1 MERAARGS
9 LTRAEWVRNQRF
21 VIVSMALLALAGCS
35 TSPFRSGTPG
45 PSSPAP
51 KAPESAGGGPVVP
64 RPEETAPLPEP
75 SIEVPPPP
83 QLPRERPKTP
93 PATLG
98 AASKALV
105 GQAQAQR
112 QRGDFLAATV
122 SLERALRIEPNNPL
136 LWIEM
141 GQLRMDQTNFPQAE
155 SMGRKALS
163 MSVGDDRTQSL
174 AWQLIAESFK
184 ARGKNPQAQ
193 EALERSKALA
203 QR

>member
-1 MERAARGS
+1 MGS
-9 LTRAEWVRNQRF
+9 NRLVVFLSA
-21 VIVSMALLALAGCS
+21 LALAAAGCTS
-35 TSPFRSGTPG
+35 SPFRTGMPSTTP
-45 PSSPAP
+45 SPTP
-51 KAPESAGGGPVVP
+51 PEKPGSGPVVTQ
-64 RPEETAPLPEP
+64 PEETPVPTPEP
-75 SIEVPPPP
+75 SIEAPPPP
-83 QLPRERPKTP
+83 PLPRERPKVA

-105 GQAQAQR
+105 TQAEAQR
-112 QRGDFLAATV
+112 KRGDLPGASV

-141 GQLRMDQTNFPQAE
+141 GRLRMDQTNFPQAE

-174 AWQLIAESFK
+174 AWQLISDSFR

-203 QR
+203 SQ